1 MFDDGSDK
9 LDAHLDVVKIVKSLK
24 KLKILMEN
32 TMMTDD
38 IKKEIKHSEK
48 NIIYLSSEEEDTK
61 EKTVTEMSNLKSV
74 LPMKNSE
81 NQVGAT

>member
-38 IKKEIKHSEK
+38 IKK
-48 NIIYLSSEEEDTK
+48 
-61 EKTVTEMSNLKSV
+61 
-74 LPMKNSE
+74 
-81 NQVGAT
+81 